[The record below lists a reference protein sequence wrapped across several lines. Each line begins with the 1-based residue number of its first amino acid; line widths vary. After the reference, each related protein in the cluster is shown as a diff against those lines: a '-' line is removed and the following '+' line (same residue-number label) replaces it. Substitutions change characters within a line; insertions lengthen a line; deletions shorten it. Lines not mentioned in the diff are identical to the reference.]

1 MRLLRF
7 RSLTEREILIESK
20 LIHSFPPFFCST
32 FSNGANEQN
41 FQPERRA
48 RLNTAPGM
56 RGAAGAGA
64 GTVVT
69 GGGLKRNYNI
79 RSGSSASH
87 ITDDSS
93 TESLAP
99 VGNFAG
105 SFRSSLSKSVQIGN
119 GRRAPATGLGQR
131 EERMVLVSR
140 KVPFLIFSA
149 LPYCKNGK
157 NGR

>member
-1 MRLLRF
+1 M
-7 RSLTEREILIESK
+7 
-20 LIHSFPPFFCST
+20 
-32 FSNGANEQN
+32 
-41 FQPERRA
+41 
-48 RLNTAPGM
+48 
-56 RGAAGAGA
+56 
-64 GTVVT
+64 GTVI

-105 SFRSSLSKSVQIGN
+105 SFRSSLNKSVQIGN
-119 GRRAPATGLGQR
+119 GRRAPTTGLGQR